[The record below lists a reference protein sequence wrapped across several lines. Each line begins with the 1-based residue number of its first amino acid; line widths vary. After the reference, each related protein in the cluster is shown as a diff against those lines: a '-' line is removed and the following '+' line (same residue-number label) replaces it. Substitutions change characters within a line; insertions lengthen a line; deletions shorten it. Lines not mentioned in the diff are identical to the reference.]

1 MIEQLGGIA
10 SQLVVLGIMIYA
22 LLLIAGAPFGG
33 PKKFA
38 NPYAKWVW
46 NSVLGLTIWTIK
58 LPLRLL
64 ARLVFGKKQ
73 RKKKK
78 KK

>member
-1 MIEQLGGIA
+1 MIEQLGGIV
-10 SQLVVLGIMIYA
+10 SQLVVLGIVIYA

-38 NPYAKWVW
+38 NPFAKWVW
-46 NSVLGLTIWTIK
+46 NRALDLTIWTIK
-58 LPLRLL
+58 LPFRLL

-73 RKKKK
+73 QKKKK

>member
-1 MIEQLGGIA
+1 MTLTEQLTRIV
-10 SQLVVLGIMIYA
+10 SQLVVLGVLIYA
-22 LLLIAGAPFGG
+22 LLLIIGTPFGG

-46 NSVLGLTIWTIK
+46 NQAVDLFIWAISF
-58 LPLRLL
+58 PFRLFGQL
-64 ARLVFGKKQ
+64 AF

-78 KK
+78 KKRK